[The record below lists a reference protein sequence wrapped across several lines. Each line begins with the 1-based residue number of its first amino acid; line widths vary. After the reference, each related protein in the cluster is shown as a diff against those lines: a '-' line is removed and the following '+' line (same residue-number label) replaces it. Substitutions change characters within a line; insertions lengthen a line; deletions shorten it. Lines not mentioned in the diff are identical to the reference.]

1 MKSVSRE
8 KRFPKG
14 KGNPVNKNTR
24 LFLLAMAVLLA
35 VQLSAL
41 VFYGNKKEGF
51 HEDELYTYYSSNKTA
66 GLFVNDRQW
75 MDCKEL
81 ANEFMVLPGEQF
93 RYSIVKQMQ
102 SWDVHPPFYYYIF
115 HTAASLTPGVFS
127 KWTGIAVNLIA
138 YVLSYVLLAWGAYM
152 TAADGGGEPG
162 ISGHR
167 KAERLA
173 EQAGGTGVQPSE
185 SAGGKTGTGDRQA
198 MLLAFL
204 TCLAWGFGSAVIS
217 GVMFIRMY
225 QWLTVFVLLC
235 MDLHL
240 RAVKKQDFRVTAFL
254 LPVCLTVFLGFLT
267 QYYYIIFHFFLGA
280 GFCFWL
286 LKNRKIKELI
296 SYGAACG
303 LGFCGAV
310 LYYPASMSHIFRGYR
325 GTEAVSEFGDA
336 SNTIERLR
344 FFYGLFEDYMTNGTL
359 SLWLLLLCL
368 LAVTTGYLRKR
379 GRLGASGTGI
389 NASVWLLLFACAGY
403 FFTISKTALLLGE
416 TSNRYQLPIY
426 GILIFLLIYGMWRL
440 VLGLADNLKNGAG
453 GRQFG
458 KDAGKAGNTRKVENA
473 GKAEY
478 VGKARLFL
486 AGAFGLAVLL
496 IDGLALKE
504 GRVFFLYEEEKE
516 VMEFVEENHESPV
529 VVFYNDESPDNI
541 WRLSDELMKYEK
553 VYLASQGN
561 PEPLSEEEIVGS
573 RHLLVYV
580 ADYEGQEECVY
591 RLLESAPNLSSCRIA
606 ARKGLWTLYELS

>member
-1 MKSVSRE
+1 MAA
-8 KRFPKG
+8 
-14 KGNPVNKNTR
+14 
-24 LFLLAMAVLLA
+24 LLAL
-35 VQLSAL
+35 QLSAL
-41 VFYGNKKEGF
+41 IFYGNRKAGF

-81 ANEFMVLPGEQF
+81 ANEFVVLPGERF
-93 RYSIVKQMQ
+93 RYNIVKQMQ

-115 HTAASLTPGVFS
+115 HTAASLSPGVFS
-127 KWTGIAVNLIA
+127 KWTGIGVNLIA
-138 YVLSYVLLAWGAYM
+138 WVLSYVLLAYGAYM
-152 TAADGGGEPG
+152 AAGKGRAEPTGGKDEADG
-162 ISGHR
+162 
-167 KAERLA
+167 K
-173 EQAGGTGVQPSE
+173 
-185 SAGGKTGTGDRQA
+185 QA

-240 RAVKKQDFRVTAFL
+240 RAVKKGDFRVRAFL

-286 LKNRKIKELI
+286 LKNKKIKEI
-296 SYGAACG
+296 IFYAAACG
-303 LGFCGAV
+303 LGFAGAV
-310 LYYPASMSHIFRGYR
+310 AYYPASMSHIFRGYR
-325 GTEAVSEFGDA
+325 GTEAVSEFGNA
-336 SNTIERLR
+336 SNTLERLR
-344 FFYGLFEDYMTNGTL
+344 FFYGLFDDYMMNGAL
-359 SLWLLLLCL
+359 SLWLLALCL

-379 GRLGASGTGI
+379 GRMAASGGCMNTPIG
-389 NASVWLLLFACAGY
+389 LLLFACAGY

-426 GILIFLLIYGMWRL
+426 GILVFLLIYGMWTL
-440 VLGLADNLKNGAG
+440 LSG
-453 GRQFG
+453 F
-458 KDAGKAGNTRKVENA
+458 VEKISAARSKSNA
-473 GKAEY
+473 GK
-478 VGKARLFL
+478 GRRLL
-486 AGAFGLAVLL
+486 AGAFVLVIL
-496 IDGLALKE
+496 LTDGFALKN
-504 GRVFFLYEEEKE
+504 GKVFFLYEEEKE
-516 VMEFVEENHESPV
+516 VMEFVEENRDKPV
-529 VVFYNDESPDNI
+529 VVLYNDDSPDNI

-553 VYLASQGN
+553 VYLAGQGN
-561 PEPLSEEEIVGS
+561 PEPLAEAEIVES

-591 RLLESAPNLSSCRIA
+591 RLLETAPHLESCRIA

>member
-1 MKSVSRE
+1 MKSVLRE
-8 KRFPKG
+8 KRFSER
-14 KGNPVNKNTR
+14 KGNPVNRNTR
-24 LFLLAMAVLLA
+24 LFLLAMAALLA
-35 VQLSAL
+35 VQLSVL
-41 VFYGNKKEGF
+41 IFYGNKKAGF

-81 ANEFMVLPGEQF
+81 ANEFVVLPGEQF
-93 RYSIVKQMQ
+93 RYSVVRQMQ

-115 HTAASLTPGVFS
+115 HTASSLSLGVFS

-138 YVLSYVLLAWGAYM
+138 YVLSYILLAWGAYM
-152 TAADGGGEPG
+152 AAQD
-162 ISGHR
+162 
-167 KAERLA
+167 K
-173 EQAGGTGVQPSE
+173 
-185 SAGGKTGTGDRQA
+185 QA
-198 MLLAFL
+198 MLLSFL

-240 RAVKKQDFRVTAFL
+240 RAVKKRDFRAAAFL
-254 LPVCLTVFLGFLT
+254 LPVCLTVFCGFLT

-286 LKNRKIKELI
+286 LKNRKMKELI

-310 LYYPASMSHIFRGYR
+310 VYYPASMSHIFRGYR

-344 FFYGLFEDYMTNGTL
+344 FFYGLFEDYMTNGAL
-359 SLWLLLLCL
+359 SLWLLALCL

-379 GRLGASGTGI
+379 GRIAASGAGI
-389 NASVWLLLFACAGY
+389 NASAGLLLFACAGY
-403 FFTISKTALLLGE
+403 FFTVSKTALLLGE

-426 GILIFLLIYGMWRL
+426 GILIFLLICGMWRL
-440 VLGLADNLKNGAG
+440 LWGLAESFQNGAG
-453 GRQFG
+453 DGRSG
-458 KDAGKAGNTRKVENA
+458 KDTGEAENA
-473 GKAEY
+473 GRTR
-478 VGKARLFL
+478 GLL
-486 AGAFGLAVLL
+486 AGAFVLAILL
-496 IDGLALKE
+496 TNGLALKE

-516 VMEFVEENHESPV
+516 VMEFVEENRESPV
-529 VVFYNDESPDNI
+529 AVFYNDDSPDNI

-561 PEPLSEEEIVGS
+561 PEPLSEEEILES
-573 RHLLVYV
+573 RRLLVYV

-591 RLLESAPNLSSCRIA
+591 RLLESAPYLESCQIA